1 MGQGGFIYKS
11 SRDYHIKCG
20 WWNLIKI
27 STWVRFCHKNIWY
40 SLTTFTHDNYMDYNK
55 VCSCTFLHIV
65 LFFTRPLPGLYSL
78 FLDYIWEPLPTPIQ
92 WIFSNSRKFAG
103 AYHNLH
109 LCSRIRS
116 QGSSSMATD
125 WWVWL
130 FRSLG
135 DHLWDAN
142 RFCLG

>member
-1 MGQGGFIYKS
+1 MES
-11 SRDYHIKCG
+11 SHRHPLECDSVIR
-20 WWNLIKI
+20 I
-27 STWVRFCHKNIWY
+27 SNILWPRLH
-40 SLTTFTHDNYMDYNK
+40 LTTNYISQCTSCNYHTDYNK
-55 VCSCTFLHIV
+55 VCSCTFSHIV

-109 LCSRIRS
+109 SCSRIRS